1 MWVGAVDI
9 TYGQALGPPG
19 YHRATSP
26 LGVAAEVAPQTY
38 LWYKTLATATPLRD
52 LRVGRRDATLPD
64 GFTRL
69 PKAVLRTESD
79 ADMLFLWT
87 STRETTPETTYDYD
101 NRPLDP
107 LRPIKELKIVRS
119 MDDVPPSFECA
130 AGATHIDLGII
141 CFRRATSDEI
151 ERVEEEAREPTAAVV
166 RKTQLGTGLWVD
178 VLDPVTTK
186 WYIGQV
192 RGNTNTTLPSA
203 ASAQVVPQDAWLVH
217 LPGYK
222 TPFKELLVPS
232 AHVRTRTAP
241 IGTHTDLHAS
251 PSYPL
256 LRVLPRRHVGRS
268 DIATM
273 QTALDACF
281 FDMTRS
287 FFADALLPFLE
298 AVLAAPCRE
307 LDVANGLQSFFQH
320 TLKYWASFVL
330 SAETLPLSEDRV
342 SSSHFMAVAKLLLNG
357 FDGCNGYY
365 LPDTH
370 AVGWEAASDLE
381 HVTYLDHVASGAYRS
396 APCRSMYFVETVEYF
411 FQVGG
416 YRAIVQRVKDASI
429 PLSEVDMYL
438 SFFLHAKPILTP
450 TTADEEQLVTLLHAV
465 LGRLATV
472 DMELIKD
479 DSGLLDALLE
489 KVETLFGVL
498 HTVDVLEHL
507 ELAHLGLAK
516 AYLCCPYLG
525 QQLAGLT
532 RLLHWMEK
540 AQRHDAF
547 LAQHTSRTSTP
558 IPKKRIGSFG
568 SIGAML
574 RTSST
579 SITSSMTITSSTM
592 PPPSVC
598 ARWLRAETFVQWV
611 LDANVLDLV
620 LGDAPTLAAVGLR
633 DAHIEVW
640 KRTGPLLLLVAQQEK
655 LTRHHLHLLWAH
667 AIKPQQSYRRKT
679 VFEMLLHL
687 ASSMVVSLIGAVAE
701 LWTDVATYDALTV
714 HFLTRI
720 TRLANGKAHQ
730 AQIGDDDRALLDG
743 IAAKGVDLLWHAM
756 LANPGEVLAPLTT
769 LLHDMDAIESTTRRR
784 DTLGE
789 YVARSIDSLRRG
801 CDVSTH
807 LTLLETIVRGAA
819 PDESALQNVTSAVIL
834 SSLKNAMKIHPFDS
848 VLQRFETSFQLVSLV
863 LDLVASHPTES
874 LVFLAFVLTNSGL
887 GLTFDHLAHI
897 QAAVDRTAF
906 YGWLQLV
913 LPECLDAM
921 TMKGRA
927 VLPMGFLSNGA
938 FTVDVLERIFDD
950 TVCVD
955 AAMTSSVEF
964 ECFERLF
971 RYLNHHAQRLT
982 DAHLPRDFVVDAPMD
997 RLKGFGRL
1005 YMLALRS
1012 GNDDVSEAA
1021 RDYIVYLLQ
1030 HLSVKRLV
1038 RLDVW
1043 LFFAKHAASALDV
1056 GTSMETSRALNLLST
1071 FLHHARPLQAAAA
1084 RVPSLEPLVVYIKSQ
1099 DGRTSPPLHYNVPK
1113 SCLVGEL
1120 RDRIAA
1126 DVGHFAEGIRLLTD
1140 TKTRLSVRNH
1150 NHMTLAAAN
1159 VFNSMTQRSYV
1170 EVILLKKPET
1180 DTIGHIKSNPLQWT
1194 TQDAASDWAT
1204 VQTWLGANV
1213 RSTLLTFVSHPR
1225 LAEAAWRLLSLLL
1238 VQTALLEQVHLLHVD
1253 DWSDVL
1259 SGQSALLLYHLQV
1272 LQPYQSQLEWMRRFV
1287 GLRGPE
1293 HVCELILAGDAAAV
1307 TRTLDAQCWRSLF
1320 KWLSVSLH
1328 EKLEWT
1334 PTGEDKVWHA
1344 LVHKIVL
1351 VTQHVLTRR
1360 ASTVATKAT
1369 TTVQYPVPPL
1379 VDDES
1384 DVSDRLLANAV
1395 ALLQRLLAAHK
1406 SAAPAFV
1413 SHPNAPDVVL
1423 GALEHPSA
1431 SVRSDAA
1438 TCVRGLCDVDASLL
1452 SFAINLFAGYDA
1464 PTIVHMDLLYV
1475 YGDLVQKG
1483 VPDGFDTASAALRL
1497 ARRLESLAP
1506 GAAAQP
1512 IFEGLL
1518 HTLLCLLKPNKDAQ
1532 DAVLAQLDLIHE
1544 LYLHCLF
1551 PEAPLRPSTTDLIQP
1566 KCTAA
1571 GARALA
1577 FQLLSVLCDAG
1588 SAGLAGLLAK
1598 MRPQHS
1604 FERNPAKPVKAK
1616 KGNKKKIAQAKP
1628 TVRGPFVG
1636 LKNLGCTCYLN
1647 SVVQACFFIPAF
1659 RALVFS
1665 TPASRPH
1672 SLLFQ
1677 IQSLFAHLSASSR
1690 PYVSPA
1696 PLLSV
1701 LHTSDGSPINVK
1713 LQQDASEF
1721 LTSFL
1726 QQLESEINGNHTAE
1740 TQLHASLGGLF
1751 SNELVA
1757 DGDKYSERLEPFHFV
1772 SVQVRD
1778 RPHLEASLDSW
1789 VDGDMVSYTWDTP
1802 NDGKQTL
1809 ETHKRISIHTLP
1821 NVLVFHLKR
1830 FEFDFETMQ
1839 QIKLHDAFE
1848 FPMELDMRRYTKEG
1862 QARRRNEEDMA
1873 WRAPEYYLYEC
1884 SGAIVHVGTAQSG
1897 HYYCYLRDP
1906 KATASWVE
1914 CNDTLVTPFDATQL
1928 PHECFGGLRAH
1939 DDGRRSPS
1947 AFMLLY
1953 TRKATSIPVAMPA
1966 PVRRFAS
1973 IVRAVVFLKRLLKRR
1988 ALVPS
1993 PAPLPS
1999 AIYASIEAEN
2009 RSFWRK
2015 QYLADVA
2022 CKSFTHDLVA
2032 NCFDANMV
2040 FAPASLRLE
2049 ALQFATAFVFGTLW
2063 QCREVDRI
2071 GVWTPML
2078 TALYDQEPLGAD
2090 WFLQSSVD
2098 HPTLLADVIVD
2109 EDDVVMA
2116 PFRHVA
2122 RVSLQH
2128 ASTPALAS
2136 AFVAKCVGTQLST
2149 LRPVVLD
2156 LLHAYAAQS
2165 SAACHELVKDH
2176 HLLTVLPQALL
2187 DADEGGNERHE
2198 SRLLT
2203 LIAMLLDAYGQD
2215 DLYAVL
2221 PAEAIELLTSSAW
2234 MHHLL
2239 ERRGATFSFNDETL
2253 AWRRIVWRLCTGAA
2267 ATSSAWLSVLLA
2279 AIESNDHHELKPY
2292 FRALMVLLSLDDD
2305 LAMDR
2310 LDDAMTQF
2318 IALLASQQRYFKA
2331 TETSIDMMCRIA
2343 KRIPT
2348 VRTWLYENQR
2358 SWAWTEKWLEAHAGP
2373 QGWLQQGKT
2382 VLVKPHST
2390 STWKDVPLSHPALA
2404 KTIDRSVAKFVPR
2417 VRALLAG
2424 QAPSDVQYDSDD
2436 DPIALVGA
2444 RIKVKWARE
2453 KWYAGRVE
2461 RYDPAKLEHSVVYDD
2476 GEKKSYKMTDKV
2488 FLRLDVPAIEGP

>member
-38 LWYKTLATATPLRD
+38 LWYKTLVTATPLRD
-52 LRVGRRDATLPD
+52 LRVGRRDANLPD
-64 GFTRL
+64 GFACL
-69 PKAVLRTESD
+69 PKAVLR
-79 ADMLFLWT
+79 ADGDDDGLFLWT

-107 LRPIKELKIVRS
+107 LRPIQELKIVRS

-130 AGATHIDLGII
+130 VGATHADLGII
-141 CFRRATSDEI
+141 CFRRATQDEI
-151 ERVEEEAREPTAAVV
+151 ERVEEEAREPTIV
-166 RKTQLGTGLWVD
+166 RRTQLGTGLWVD
-178 VLDPVTTK
+178 VLDPVTNK
-186 WYIGQV
+186 WHIGQV
-192 RGNTNTTLPSA
+192 RGNTNTTLPTA
-203 ASAQVVPQDAWLVH
+203 ASAQVVPHDAWLVH
-217 LPGYK
+217 LPAYK
-222 TPFKELLVPS
+222 TPFKELVVQS
-232 AHVRTRTAP
+232 AHVRSRTAP

-256 LRVLPRRHVGRS
+256 LRVLPRRH
-268 DIATM
+268 
-273 QTALDACF
+273 
-281 FDMTRS
+281 
-287 FFADALLPFLE
+287 

-330 SAETLPLSEDRV
+330 SAETLPGSDDQV
-342 SSSHFMAVAKLLLNG
+342 SSSLFMAVAKLLLNG

-370 AVGWEAASDLE
+370 AIGWEAASDLE
-381 HVTYLDHVASGAYRS
+381 HVTYLDHVASGAFRS

-429 PLSEVDMYL
+429 PLSEL
-438 SFFLHAKPILTP
+438 FLHAKPILTP

-472 DMELIKD
+472 DMELVKD
-479 DSGLLDALLE
+479 DSGLLDAILDKLD
-489 KVETLFGVL
+489 TLFGDHALL

-532 RLLHWMEK
+532 RVLVWMEK

-547 LAQHTSRTSTP
+547 LAQHVSRASATP
-558 IPKKRIGSFG
+558 LAKKRIGSFG
-568 SIGAML
+568 TIGAML
-574 RTSST
+574 RTSSA
-579 SITSSMTITSSTM
+579 SITSSSMPSTSTM
-592 PPPSVC
+592 PPPSVS
-598 ARWLRAETFVQWV
+598 ARWLRTESFIQWV
-611 LDANVLDLV
+611 EDANVLDLV
-620 LGDAPTLAAVGLR
+620 LGDAPTLARVGLR

-640 KRTGPLLLLVAQQEK
+640 KRTGPLLLLVAQHEK

-667 AIKPQQSYRRKT
+667 AIKPQQSLRRKT
-679 VFEMLLHL
+679 VFEMLLTL
-687 ASSMVVSLIGAVAE
+687 ASSMVVSLIAAVAE
-701 LWTDVATYDALTV
+701 LWTDVATYDALTI

-730 AQIGDDDRALLDG
+730 AQIGDDDRILLDT

-756 LANPGEVLAPLTT
+756 LANPREVLSPLTT
-769 LLHDMDAIESTTRRR
+769 LLHDMDAIESVTRRR
-784 DTLGE
+784 NTLAE
-789 YVARSIDSLRRG
+789 YVARSVDAVRQGR
-801 CDVSTH
+801 DVPTH
-807 LTLLETIVRGAA
+807 LTLLEAIVRGAP

-848 VLQRFETSFQLVSLV
+848 VLQRFETSFQLVSLL
-863 LDLVASHPTES
+863 LDLVASYPTES
-874 LVFLAFVLTNSGL
+874 LACLAFVLTHSGL
-887 GLTFDHLAHI
+887 GLSYDQLVRI
-897 QAAVDRTAF
+897 QAAVVDRSTF
-906 YGWLQLV
+906 FTWLCTV
-913 LPECLDAM
+913 LPNCLDAM
-921 TMKGRA
+921 AMKGRA

-938 FTVDVLERIFDD
+938 FTIDVLERIYEDM
-950 TVCVD
+950 VCVD
-955 AAMTSSVEF
+955 AAMTTSIEL

-982 DAHLPRDFVVDAPMD
+982 DAHAPRAFLVDAPVD
-997 RLKGFGRL
+997 RLNGFGRL
-1005 YMLALRS
+1005 YDLALRS
-1012 GNDDVSEAA
+1012 DVNEAA
-1021 RDYIVYLLQ
+1021 RDYIVYLLL

-1043 LFFAKHAASALDV
+1043 LFLAQHATASLDV
-1056 GTSMETSRALNLLST
+1056 GTSMETSRALTLLST
-1071 FLHHARPLQAAAA
+1071 FLHYARPLQAAAA
-1084 RVPSLEPLVVYIKSQ
+1084 KVPSLEPLVVYIKSQ

-1140 TKTRLSVRNH
+1140 TKTRLSVRSH
-1150 NHMTLAAAN
+1150 NHMTLAATN

-1213 RSTLLTFVSHPR
+1213 RSTLLSFLSHPR
-1225 LAEAAWRLLSLLL
+1225 LAEAAWRLLALLP
-1238 VQTALLEQVHLLHVD
+1238 VQTSLLEQVHLLHVD
-1253 DWSDVL
+1253 DWSGVL

-1293 HVCELILAGDAAAV
+1293 HVCELILAG
-1307 TRTLDAQCWRSLF
+1307 TPPPLF
-1320 KWLSVSLH
+1320 KWLCVSLH
-1328 EKLEWT
+1328 EKLEWA
-1334 PTGEDKVWHA
+1334 PIDRDDRWQA
-1344 LVHKIVL
+1344 LVHKIVS
-1351 VTQHVLTRR
+1351 VTKHVLTQP
-1360 ASTVATKAT
+1360 ASTRVGAKQV
-1369 TTVQYPVPPL
+1369 TVQYPVPSL

-1384 DVSDRLLANAV
+1384 DVSNRLIANAV
-1395 ALLQRLLAAHK
+1395 ALLHRLLAAHK

-1413 SHPNAPDVVL
+1413 SHPDAADVVL

-1431 SVRSDAA
+1431 SVRNDAA
-1438 TCVRGLCDVDASLL
+1438 ACLRGLCDVDASLQ

-1464 PTIVHMDLLYV
+1464 PAIVHQDLLYV

-1483 VPDGFDTASAALRL
+1483 LPDGFDTASAALRL

-1512 IFEGLL
+1512 ILEGLL
-1518 HTLLCLLKPNKDAQ
+1518 HTLLCLLKPHKDAQ
-1532 DAVLAQLDLIHE
+1532 AAVSAQLDLIDE
-1544 LYLHCLF
+1544 LYLRCLF
-1551 PEAPLRPSTTDLIQP
+1551 PEAHMRPSTTTEVTLA
-1566 KCTAA
+1566 KCTSA

-1577 FQLLSVLCDAG
+1577 FQLLSVLCDAS

-1604 FERNPAKPVKAK
+1604 FERNPIKPVKTK
-1616 KGNKKKIAQAKP
+1616 KTTNKKIAQAKP

-1659 RALVFS
+1659 KVLVFS
-1665 TPASRPH
+1665 TPASRPQ

-1677 IQSLFAHLSASSR
+1677 IQSLFAHLNASSR

-1701 LHTSDGSPINVK
+1701 LHTSTGAHQRQAAARRERV
-1713 LQQDASEF
+1713 LDA
-1721 LTSFL
+1721 FL
-1726 QQLESEINGNHTAE
+1726 QQLESEINGVHTAE
-1740 TQLHASLGGLF
+1740 AQLHASLGGLF

-1757 DGDKYSERLEPFHFV
+1757 EGDKYSERLEPFHFV

-1802 NDGKQTL
+1802 TDGKQTL

-1914 CNDTLVTPFDATQL
+1914 CNDTLVTPFDAAQL

-1939 DDGRRSPS
+1939 DDDGRRSPS

-1953 TRKATSIPVAMPA
+1953 TRKATSLPTAMPA
-1966 PVRRFAS
+1966 PVRRLAS
-1973 IVRAVVFLKRLLKRR
+1973 IVRAVVFLKRLLQRR
-1988 ALVPS
+1988 AQVSS

-2015 QYLADVA
+2015 QYLGDVA

-2032 NCFDANMV
+2032 NCFDDTMV

-2049 ALQFATAFVFGTLW
+2049 ALQFVTTFVFGTLW
-2063 QCREVDRI
+2063 QCHEVDRI

-2090 WFLQSSVD
+2090 WFLQACVD
-2098 HPTLLADVIVD
+2098 HPSLLADVLVD
-2109 EDDVVMA
+2109 DDVITA

-2122 RVSLQH
+2122 LASLQH

-2136 AFVAKCVGTQLST
+2136 AFVAKVLAGASPTPP
-2149 LRPVVLD
+2149 PVVVD
-2156 LLHAYAAQS
+2156 LLLAYAAQS
-2165 SAACHELVKDH
+2165 SAACHELVKEH
-2176 HLLTVLPQALL
+2176 QLLRVLPQALL
-2187 DADEGGNERHE
+2187 DADHGGNERHE
-2198 SRLLT
+2198 SSVLA
-2203 LIAMLLDAYGQD
+2203 LIATLLDAYGKD
-2215 DLYAVL
+2215 DLYSVL
-2221 PAEAIELLTSSAW
+2221 PAQAIELLTSSAW

-2239 ERRGATFSFNDETL
+2239 ERRGATHSFNDETL
-2253 AWRRIVWRLCTGAA
+2253 SWRRILWRLCTGSAA
-2267 ATSSAWLSVLLA
+2267 SSSAWLRVLLA
-2279 AIESNDHHELKPY
+2279 AIESDDHHDLKPY

-2305 LAMDR
+2305 LAADR

-2343 KRIPT
+2343 KRTPT

-2382 VLVKPHST
+2382 VLVKPNST

-2461 RYDPAKLEHSVVYDD
+2461 RYDPAKLEHFVVYDD